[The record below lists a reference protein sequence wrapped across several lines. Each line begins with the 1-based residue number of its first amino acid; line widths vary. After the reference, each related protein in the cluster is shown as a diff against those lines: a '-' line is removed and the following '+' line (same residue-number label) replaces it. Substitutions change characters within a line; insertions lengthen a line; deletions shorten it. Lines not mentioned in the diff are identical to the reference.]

1 MKHAAMRLSVIVVL
15 TVLALTLALV
25 PLSAQEATPES
36 TTGTFTQCDSALI
49 TLLLIARRDYG
60 YEVSTETGLDLNT
73 FEYGQ
78 YNRYFTDLDMMSGME
93 GGTEGSMEATAE
105 ATAEG
110 MTGTESMTTEATADP
125 MGDMPMITLLPGDVV
140 GEDLTCTQLRAD
152 LVQFFM
158 EEFEN
163 PSGGMMGEDGAAG

>member
-1 MKHAAMRLSVIVVL
+1 MKHAAMRLSVIAVL
-15 TVLALTLALV
+15 TVLALTLVLV
-25 PLSAQEATPES
+25 PLSAQEATPEAA
-36 TTGTFTQCDSALI
+36 TGTFTQCDSALI

-60 YEVSTETGLDLNT
+60 YDTSMETGLDLNT

-78 YNRYFTDLDMMSGME
+78 YSRYFTDLDMMGSM
-93 GGTEGSMEATAE
+93 EGSMDATAE

-110 MTGTESMTTEATADP
+110 MTGTEDTMTEATADP
-125 MGDMPMITLLPGDVV
+125 MGEMSMITLLPGDVV

-163 PSGGMMGEDGAAG
+163 PSGGMMGEDGVAG